1 MVDERRAAGGGK
13 LGLGLAVDDLEI
25 EPDLVRDAGAE
36 FGSVLRRAAG
46 LRRNEPRAGDTARLH
61 LVAADGERRDR
72 ARDRRIADAAGGGNA
87 LTQPYDAG
95 ERVDN
100 PEAVA
105 GRARHQEAAIVGAEV
120 ERRIRRTRRSATV
133 ELARIAIRR
142 SPTPRCPPTRRAP
155 VTRRVE
161 APRIAGLVIHL
172 SAFLP
177 RPEPPARRP
186 ATLSTSD
193 RNRV

>member
-25 EPDLVRDAGAE
+25 EPDLVRDTGAE
-36 FGSVLRRAAG
+36 FGAVLRRAAG
-46 LRRNEPRAGDTARLH
+46 LRCNEPRAGDTTRLH
-61 LVAADGERRDR
+61 LVPADGKRLDR
-72 ARDRRIADAAGGGNA
+72 AHDRRIADAAGGRNA

-105 GRARHQEAAIVGAEV
+105 GRTRHQEAAIVGAEV
-120 ERRIRRTRRSATV
+120 ERRIGRNRRSTTV
-133 ELARIAIRR
+133 KLARIAIRR
-142 SPTPRCPPTRRAP
+142 SPTPRCPPTRAP

-161 APRIAGLVIHL
+161 APRIAGLVIH
-172 SAFLP
+172 SDCLP
-177 RPEPPARRP
+177 GATRASRSTARDP
-186 ATLSTSD
+186 IHLY